1 MGILF
6 SQQNNN
12 SKKDKL
18 YIEPICE
25 NNLQPVIHSD
35 LQPVYQSINQPNLPP
50 LELQLE
56 PQDEI
61 RPAIETIT
69 PPVMNENLKKEIH
82 SKHLLRVVNQDKYND
97 QENIYEDQ
105 NKNANYKN
113 KKKRRRKKKEEKE
126 ENN

>member
-12 SKKDKL
+12 PKKDKIH
-18 YIEPICE
+18 IEPIHE
-25 NNLQPVIHSD
+25 NNLQH
-35 LQPVYQSINQPNLPP
+35 VYQSINQQILPP

-56 PQDEI
+56 SHDEI
-61 RPAIETIT
+61 RPAIETII

-97 QENIYEDQ
+97 QENIYEEQ
-105 NKNANYKN
+105 NKNTNYKN

>member
-12 SKKDKL
+12 PKKDKIH
-18 YIEPICE
+18 IEPIIENE
-25 NNLQPVIHSD
+25 NNLQPVIHSE
-35 LQPVYQSINQPNLPP
+35 LQPVYQSISQPILPP
-50 LELQLE
+50 LELQFE

-61 RPAIETIT
+61 RPAIT

-82 SKHLLRVVNQDKYND
+82 SKHLLRVINEDKHND
-97 QENIYEDQ
+97 QENICEDE
-105 NKNANYKN
+105 NKNINYKN
-113 KKKRRRKKKEEKE
+113 KKKRKRKKKEEKE